1 MLGGVGSVVSENASG
16 SVLSKSPGEV
26 SSVLKNDKTLGIL
39 ISNLHFHRQKP
50 QNRPRTA
57 PLSMEMQVVVGESC

>member
-1 MLGGVGSVVSENASG
+1 MVLGLSFLRTLAGVCWVKAQVRF
-16 SVLSKSPGEV
+16 
-26 SSVLKNDKTLGIL
+26 SSVLKNDKPLRIL

-57 PLSMEMQVVVGESC
+57 PLSMEMQVVVGDAG